1 MVPNTS
7 SIEQKTL
14 AIEHDKASAACRK
27 LKQLRDNLD
36 LFDAH
41 SYQNVSLAECKRHII
56 ELENKKRDA
65 KKIYAEYRTPL
76 VRLSSCLEWICLC
89 HQEKQPNVK
98 RVHQA
103 LVHDIDQSIDRNRL
117 MIDLICRDVLHGTR
131 GGDDPI
137 EAMAGFVRGASSIGS
152 LVLHRDRLR
161 ELYRQIETFVLEGHY
176 TLDMVQA
183 LVKTATGMIP
193 EHELFTEIM
202 AGKDIFVF
210 HSLCLAH
217 QLAAFRQKESSSI
230 VRMEVKFRPE
240 IVETLYQLIEE
251 GRRPSF
257 RGFGE
262 GKALLFL
269 EALDELGASPNLV
282 DEGLF
287 LFHDRAAYFD
297 IKIYDSRSEVVCRDR
312 STPKTLRKLSAINSL
327 RPVRKL
333 RCYHPQFFPG
343 SEELRL
349 LASTFGHLRVLEV
362 GPCSTASSE
371 DWKALFDLPKLN
383 KIILTVSDFRE
394 GDEEY
399 CQNLIRALKSHLKP
413 PVIQFDEPATL
424 PYELREQLTVQNPT

>member
-1 MVPNTS
+1 MMPNTS
-7 SIEQKTL
+7 LNQQPPL
-14 AIEHDKASAACRK
+14 AIAHDKASAACQK
-27 LKQLRDNLD
+27 LEKLRESLEV
-36 LFDAH
+36 FDGL
-41 SYQNVSLAECKRHII
+41 SYQNATLTGCKSRII
-56 ELENKKRDA
+56 QLENKKREA
-65 KKIYAEYRTPL
+65 KKIYAEYKTPL
-76 VRLSSCLEWICLC
+76 VRLSSYLEWICLG
-89 HQEKQPNVK
+89 HQEKQANV
-98 RVHQA
+98 RRAHQA
-103 LVHDIDQSIDRNRL
+103 LVHDIDQRIDRHQL
-117 MIDLICRDVLHGTR
+117 KIDLICRDVLHGTR

-137 EAMAGFVRGASSIGS
+137 EAMAGFVRGASTIGS

-161 ELYRQIETFVLEGHY
+161 ELYRQIETFAIEGHY

-183 LVKTATGMIP
+183 LAKTATGIIP

-202 AGKDIFVF
+202 AGKDVFVF

-217 QLAAFRQKESSSI
+217 QLAAFRQKQSASI
-230 VRMEVKFRPE
+230 VRMEVNFPPE

-251 GRRPSF
+251 GRRPAF
-257 RGFGE
+257 YGFGE

-269 EALDELGASPNLV
+269 EALKELGASPALV

-287 LFHDRAAYFD
+287 LFHNRAANFD

-383 KIILTVSDFRE
+383 KIILTVSEFRE

-399 CQNLIRALKSHLKP
+399 CQNLIRALKSHSKP
-413 PVIQFDEPATL
+413 PVIQFDGPAGF
-424 PYELREQLTVQNPT
+424 PYELREQLTVKNPT